1 MTTGTGDAGAAPG
14 IPDAAR
20 FMTAHM
26 AQYSSDC
33 LTGFDGAEDASGSG
47 VDGLPVSL
55 IATVRERDF
64 NVESS
69 EWACPHSN
77 AICVAIAIR
86 AHHEPSLIFD
96 RTQRI
101 KARAFELS
109 SEKNISSLA
118 KMHQVKG
125 RTTPI

>member
-1 MTTGTGDAGAAPG
+1 MTTGNGDAGAAPG

-26 AQYSSDC
+26 AQYSSVC
-33 LTGFDGAEDASGSG
+33 LTGFDGAEDASGSSA
-47 VDGLPVSL
+47 DGLPTS
-55 IATVRERDF
+55 ATATIRERDF
-64 NVESS
+64 SAKSS

-101 KARAFELS
+101 KARALELS
-109 SEKNISSLA
+109 GEKNITSLA
-118 KMHQVKG
+118 KMHQ
-125 RTTPI
+125 I